1 MKERNK
7 KERKKRKKGEWK
19 LAENCNKS
27 KFGVALLP
35 LSRDQISKLKFIYG
49 NGLHLHGRVL
59 EILHLHAKT
68 EQWKNGQ
75 SQNNVI
81 WKWHNFA
88 QNWPKMAEKSMK
100 MIFPDHSVKRKVV
113 ENLESYL
120 NMQFQPKIMQRSRE
134 NGRKPDFSKNCL

>member
-19 LAENCNKS
+19 LVENWNKS
-27 KFGVALLP
+27 KLGDALLP

-68 EQWKNGQ
+68 EQWR
-75 SQNNVI
+75 
-81 WKWHNFA
+81 
-88 QNWPKMAEKSMK
+88 MA
-100 MIFPDHSVKRKVV
+100 
-113 ENLESYL
+113 N
-120 NMQFQPKIMQRSRE
+120 PKITRFE
-134 NGRKPDFSKNCL
+134 NGIILLKIDLKWLKNRWRWFFPTIVSIEKL